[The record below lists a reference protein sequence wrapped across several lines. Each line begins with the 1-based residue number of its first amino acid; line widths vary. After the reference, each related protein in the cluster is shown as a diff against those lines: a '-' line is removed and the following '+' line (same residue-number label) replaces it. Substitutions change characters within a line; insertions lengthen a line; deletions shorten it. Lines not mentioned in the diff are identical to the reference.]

1 MGNEGAYQVTAGNT
15 HVGRDTMT
23 NPMRRPTFRARIQ
36 WHTWM
41 PWYEFSRIAGEF
53 QDHDERAGGM
63 LPPALGIALVTLVAA
78 MLVPQLAL
86 LITITGGGSIMG
98 ALTWGS
104 GDGRRLIRGVKVV
117 GLPSPRMF
125 LALSAEMAAADLT
138 ALWHGRPRP
147 AGLLAGPEGEGWTR
161 EETIGRYHLWRQVRE
176 ALPPVDRDAAAIA
189 AAVGFAHEELMDAL
203 LAHKLRL
210 ADLASGRQQTLL
222 APILEVKM
230 LEAAKAPSTA
240 LVAVDAGGDN
250 GTGAAEARPDTTTR
264 RDVAIRRPSYRD
276 RQDGVLRPGHE
287 RTGRARVG
295 AGQRLSPLPISRVGR
310 SKYVSRRGQHQRD
323 DAHLE
328 ATRGLIFPAPRPR
341 GSGMDPALAEDGGH
355 GDE

>member
-1 MGNEGAYQVTAGNT
+1 MQK
-15 HVGRDTMT
+15 
-23 NPMRRPTFRARIQ
+23 PLRRPAFRARIQ

-63 LPPALGIALVTLVAA
+63 LPLALGIALVTLVAA

-104 GDGRRLIRGVKVV
+104 GDVRRLVRGVRVV

-125 LALSAEMAAADLT
+125 LALSAEMAADDLT
-138 ALWHGRPRP
+138 ALWHGQPRP
-147 AGLLAGPEGEGWTR
+147 AGLLTGPEDEGWTR
-161 EETIGRYHLWRQVRE
+161 EGTIGGYHLWRQVRE
-176 ALPPVDRDAAAIA
+176 SLPPAERDAAAIA

-203 LAHKLRL
+203 LAHKLRR
-210 ADLASGRQQTLL
+210 ADLDVGRQQTLL

-230 LEAAKAPSTA
+230 LEAATAPSTA
-240 LVAVDAGGDN
+240 FMAVDAGGDN
-250 GTGAAEARPDTTTR
+250 GTGTAEARFNTPTG
-264 RDVAIRRPSYRD
+264 RDVAVCGPSHRD
-276 RQDGVLRPGHE
+276 RQRRRLRARHE
-287 RTGRARVG
+287 RVG
-295 AGQRLSPLPISRVGR
+295 GEGLGIGQCPPPIRRQAHVSRAGQHE
-310 SKYVSRRGQHQRD
+310 RRHD
-323 DAHLE
+323 DLE
-328 ATRGLIFPAPRPR
+328 AARGLTDAAAARLGI
-341 GSGMDPALAEDGGH
+341 GNGGH